1 MRTGKERC
9 IGHGGKRLNPSTWEE
24 TEAGV
29 FLRVPGQHGLP
40 SSKAD
45 KATVRRFSEETGE
58 EQLKNRLLV
67 NLR

>member
-1 MRTGKERC
+1 MC
-9 IGHGGKRLNPSTWEE
+9 LNPSTWEE
-24 TEAGV
+24 TEAGG
-29 FLRVPGQHGLP
+29 LLGVPGQHDVQ

-58 EQLKNRLLV
+58 EHLKNRLRV